1 MSIGEPHPRIDG
13 PIKVT
18 GAARFTADLRVPNIL
33 HGVFVTASIPAGK
46 VIAFDKEDALAEPG
60 VVRVLT
66 HEDMPRPQAAISG
79 PPFAHSFLPLQDNEI
94 RHEGQP
100 IAMVLAETLVAAEAG
115 ARKVNV
121 RYASTTAKVPVVAV
135 WSELDRVALAPKN
148 TGYFFFEPEF
158 SKGNADQGLALAKKR
173 VEAVYSQPS
182 RHHNPMEPSA
192 VLAMWEAD
200 ALTVYASTQHVY
212 GLQMGLAALFGLS
225 RERVRVIAKH
235 TGGAFGAKGLIW
247 PQDALAAFAAK
258 IVGRPVRI
266 VLSRANMYSFLGYQP
281 RIVQKIALGADKTG
295 ALTAIAHDVVNLTS
309 VTDDFIEF
317 STEASKSLYATPSM
331 RLRQR
336 AERVHIA
343 MPTAM
348 RAPVEGPGTW
358 ALESAMDELAVDLG
372 VDPLDLRL
380 TNYADV
386 DPGTGSPWSSKKL
399 REAYEEGARLFGWRD
414 RRRTPQRVG
423 DWIIGHGMASCLMG
437 TFRFPSRAQVTLRSD
452 GTAVIETG
460 TQDIGTGTPTIFPQ
474 IASGVLGLAA
484 DKIELTL
491 GDTRLPEAG
500 PTYGS
505 SSTMGV
511 GAAVLAAA
519 QEVRGKLA
527 RLTNLPPEEAMMSD
541 GRVGRIGATEAQP
554 IGEVMRRAGES
565 AIVGTGTFD
574 PAQHGAG
581 YAMRTFGAVFV
592 EVGVDPAL
600 GLLRLRRAVGSY
612 SVGRI
617 VNPRT
622 ARAQLLG
629 GIIWGWGKAAMEQS
643 AFEPSLA
650 RFLSKNLAGVAIP
663 VNADIPSDITV
674 HFVEEVDEKA
684 GPIGGKGIGELGATG
699 IAAAV
704 ANAVFHAT
712 GKRIR
717 DLPITPEKLVAD
729 GTPSKGWRLFGKRH
743 A

>member
-1 MSIGEPHPRIDG
+1 MSIGKPHPRLDG

-18 GAARFTADLRVPNIL
+18 GAARYTADLRAPNML
-33 HGVFVTASIPAGK
+33 HGVFVTAPLPAGK
-46 VIAFDKEDALAEPG
+46 VIAIDKGDALAELG
-60 VVRVLT
+60 VACVLT
-66 HEDMPRPQAAISG
+66 HEDMPRPKAAIAG
-79 PPFAHSFLPLQDNEI
+79 PPFAHSFLPLQDNEV
-94 RHEGQP
+94 RHQGQP
-100 IAMVLAETLVAAEAG
+100 VALVLAETLEAAESS

-121 RYASTTAKVPVVAV
+121 RYAVTTAKTPVAAV

-148 TGYFFFEPEF
+148 SGYFFFEPEF
-158 SKGNADQGLALAKKR
+158 SKGSVGLNFALARKR

-192 VLAMWEAD
+192 VLAMWEGD
-200 ALTVYASTQHVY
+200 ALTLYAATQHVY
-212 GLQMGLAALFGLS
+212 ALQMGLAALFAIP
-225 RERVRVIAKH
+225 RERVRVISKH
-235 TGGAFGAKGLIW
+235 TGGAFGVKGLIW
-247 PQDALAAFAAK
+247 PQEALAALAAK

-266 VLSRANMYSFLGYQP
+266 VLSRADMYSFLGYQP
-281 RIVQKIALGADKTG
+281 RIVQKMALGADEKG
-295 ALTAIAHDVVNLTS
+295 ALMAVTHDVVNLTS

-317 STEASKSLYATPSM
+317 ATEASKSLYATPSM

-336 AERVHIA
+336 AERAHVA

-348 RAPVEGPGTW
+348 RAPVEGPGMW
-358 ALESAMDELAVDLG
+358 ALESAMDELAADFG

-380 TNYADV
+380 INYAKTH
-386 DPGTGSPWSSKKL
+386 PGSGAPWSSKKL
-399 REAYEEGARLFGWRD
+399 SEAYEEGARLFGWRE
-414 RRRTPQRVG
+414 RQRTPRRDG

-437 TFRFPSRAQVTLRSD
+437 TFRFPSRARVTLRND

-474 IASGVLGLAA
+474 IASEVLGLVAA
-484 DKIELTL
+484 KIELKL
-491 GDTRLPEAG
+491 GDTQLPEAG

-519 QEVRGKLA
+519 QQVRAKLA
-527 RLTNLPPEEAMMSD
+527 RLANLPPEEAAMSD
-541 GRVGRIGATEAQP
+541 GRISRIGASEAQS
-554 IGEVMRRAGES
+554 ISAVMQRAGES
-565 AIVGTGTFD
+565 EVAGTGIFD
-574 PAQHGAG
+574 PARHGGG

-600 GLLRLRRAVGSY
+600 GLLRLRRVVGSY
-612 SVGRI
+612 SVGRVI
-617 VNPRT
+617 NPRT

-629 GIIWGWGKAAMEQS
+629 GIIWGWGMAAMEQS
-643 AFEPSLA
+643 AFEPSLG

-674 HFVEEVDEKA
+674 HIVEEIDEKA

-699 IAAAV
+699 VAAAV

-717 DLPITPEKLVAD
+717 DLPITPDKLVA
-729 GTPSKGWRLFGKRH
+729 SSFG
-743 A
+743 AWQS